1 MKKRESNKYIL
12 KNPIALKDYQPN
24 DNMTFN
30 VVLKLIKKE
39 NNILYV
45 EEIECESI
53 QDAHKKI
60 KQIKESGVRVKIYN
74 EHRHLVHSET
84 VNYIVEHGNT
94 PDYA

>member
-39 NNILYV
+39 
-45 EEIECESI
+45 
-53 QDAHKKI
+53 I